1 MQELKPIVFKISG
14 KNFGVDIDVVSSI
27 ENMIEIFPAPNSPDY
42 IKGIVNLRGEVIP
55 LYSLKKKFNMEDKPK
70 IDGEENKIIV
80 VRIGEFSLALEVDSV
95 ENIKDVD
102 AGKVFDTPLII
113 QTDKTKYLHKIANI
127 DNQLIMIIN
136 PVELLEEHEK
146 MAIMEMINK
155 NSEK

>member
-14 KNFGVDIDVVSSI
+14 ENFGVDIDVVSSI
-27 ENMIEIFPAPNSPDY
+27 ENMIEFIPAPNSPDY

-70 IDGEENKIIV
+70 KEGEENKLIV
-80 VRIGEFSLALEVDSV
+80 VRIGSFSLALEVDSV

-102 AGKVFDTPLII
+102 AAKVFDTPVII
-113 QTDKTKYLHKIANI
+113 QTDRTKYLHKIANI

-136 PVELLEEHEK
+136 PVELLEEQEK
-146 MAIMEMINK
+146 IAVMKMIE
-155 NSEK
+155 NS